1 MERLLED
8 RDRDILRF
16 NYEKL
21 HESIWEN
28 HKVSWI
34 VTSIFIPII
43 FAMQGYFIKDYFSA
57 LNTLPPQTLMFQVL
71 MGAFVIQSLAVVW
84 WLIMKIFAKFNKV
97 RFKRLKEIE
106 GIFFKNKID
115 TDTYPVKQ
123 YEDSYTLYMFD
134 GKDHSEENNHCLK
147 SIFYALIRK
156 KHPDKKHRG
165 CKVTFTQVYD
175 LVLIETFV
183 INLLLIL
190 YNIIYF

>member
-1 MERLLED
+1 MKELLKD
-8 RDRDILRF
+8 RDRDLLRF

-34 VTSIFIPII
+34 VTSIFVPII

-57 LNTLPPQTLMFQVL
+57 PNTLPPQTSTVQLL
-71 MGAFVIQSLAVVW
+71 MGAFVITSLTFVW
-84 WLIMKIFAKFNKV
+84 WLIMKIFARYNQV
-97 RFKRLKEIE
+97 RIKRLREIE
-106 GIFFKNKID
+106 DIFFYDKID
-115 TDTYPVKQ
+115 TGTYPVKQ
-123 YEDSYTLYMFD
+123 YKYSYTLYMFD

-165 CKVTFTQVYD
+165 CKVTFTWVCD
-175 LVLIETFV
+175 LVLIATLV
-183 INLLLIL
+183 INVLLIF